1 MLAYAVLKKVIAMA
15 YTGGALKNTLWWAGV
30 KHPANVTQMYL
41 AGESAE
47 YIMAACFAIQQIG
60 E

>member
-1 MLAYAVLKKVIAMA
+1 MPPYAVLKKLIAMA
-15 YTGGALKNTLWWAGV
+15 YTGGALKNSLWWAGI
-30 KHPANVTQMYL
+30 KHPANVTHMYL
-41 AGESAE
+41 EGESAE